1 MKRLNEYTI
10 DELQML
16 ELIIAIA
23 GNQGCVIPELHGSQK
38 LKDMRIVKF
47 WAEQVKEAK
56 RDVELENERLPFD
69 YKPQV

>member
-10 DELQML
+10 DELRNL
-16 ELIIAIA
+16 ELILSIVGQI
-23 GNQGCVIPELHGSQK
+23 NCELSELHGATK
-38 LKDMRIVKF
+38 MKDLEIVKF

-56 RDVELENERLPFD
+56 RDVEMENERLPFD

>member
-10 DELQML
+10 DELETL
-16 ELIIAIA
+16 ELILSIA
-23 GNQGCVIPELHGSQK
+23 GNQDCVFQEENGPKK
-38 LKDMRIVKF
+38 LRDLSNVKF